1 MNLWS
6 FLPYSVKI
14 PLNKALVEL
23 MGRMW
28 QTKYEKSFFDGQNIN
43 DTLPTIVLQFRAA
56 EPLSSD
62 EEGTNEV
69 LFEIEPS
76 KYLRYD
82 YEDQVYVSSLHMME
96 RGDVMPILGA
106 NLMVGYDVHFDAEN
120 GRVGF
125 VKSDCD
131 YHALV

>member
-62 EEGTNEV
+62 EEGTNDV
-69 LFEIEPS
+69 VFEIKPS

-96 RGDVMPILGA
+96 RGGGVAVLCLYWARIRWWDTTFISMWRTEGSGL
-106 NLMVGYDVHFDAEN
+106 
-120 GRVGF
+120 
-125 VKSDCD
+125 
-131 YHALV
+131 

>member
-82 YEDQVYVSSLHMME
+82 YEDHVYVSSLHMME
-96 RGDVMPILGA
+96 RGGCYACIGCELDVRIQRSFRCG
-106 NLMVGYDVHFDAEN
+106 EQK
-120 GRVGF
+120 GRVCE
-125 VKSDCD
+125 K
-131 YHALV
+131 